1 MTRKKIVIKDKDK
14 KRDDLDPMKDKFISR
29 SAAVFTWLMDR
40 RKPFG
45 IAAATLLVA
54 IIGGIAVSSLL
65 NSKRAEAAA
74 TLEKGLEAELAPV
87 VAAADRPADLDKTNP
102 DLLMFETRKARAEE
116 AKVRFEKATSALAGK
131 PAGAIAHIGLAA
143 SLMDLGTYDKAAAEY
158 EAFLAAD
165 DGATWL
171 RPNALEGLGQALEA
185 QGKLDDARK
194 RYKELGDLNAGD
206 ASAIGKVDEARVA
219 VAKGDTD
226 GAKKLLTDVIAGA
239 KTAQQIDATNVA
251 FVQAREALLAID
263 PKADVPSLPVGGLD
277 GIDPETLQRYIQAMQ
292 QQQQAGGADQP

>member
-239 KTAQQIDATNVA
+239 KTAQQIDA
-251 FVQAREALLAID
+251 
-263 PKADVPSLPVGGLD
+263 
-277 GIDPETLQRYIQAMQ
+277 IDPETLQRYIQAMQ
-292 QQQQAGGADQP
+292 QQQQQAGGADQP